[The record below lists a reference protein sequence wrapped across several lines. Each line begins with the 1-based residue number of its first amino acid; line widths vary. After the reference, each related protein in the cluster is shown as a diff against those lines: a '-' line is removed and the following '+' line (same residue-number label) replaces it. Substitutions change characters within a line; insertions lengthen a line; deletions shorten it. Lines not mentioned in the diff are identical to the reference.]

1 MDDTHDDNLIC
12 IYVFLSIRKL
22 EFLNQYEIKKLAVI
36 NIRDR
41 DGVKNAINLMTIDGS
56 RIFQCVSAVAKK
68 EWMEKFDISIKFNQ
82 TKHRKGPAPQ
92 PPKELKHQKSSI
104 DNKSI
109 TSDTTLSPTSSI
121 MENYAPDWV
130 IYAPEEIHAEMAQRH
145 FEESLTLIQRVEDYI
160 AKNKNSNVQSLN
172 EIADKIKSM
181 KQKLASVLL
190 QELSNAQSRN
200 LPVRGSRRPL
210 KLLIEM
216 GKAREACGILLRVCT
231 TAIRTSQRQARRNN
245 LAVSELFFCDVA
257 QVASEFLR
265 AFKSHTACTSALVVW
280 CNVELQYFASQ
291 LVKHYLTKGTPL
303 ETVAKVVESVREPCA
318 KLTKLGL
325 DLTYHMEGLLRTA
338 VQKLIEECS
347 CRLLEPIGRA
357 EDVWQPY
364 NLQSKTN
371 VRNTIKDF
379 ALLEID
385 LRPLVTGNVT
395 YLINLS
401 LFHFFFFAH
410 FSR

>member
-1 MDDTHDDNLIC
+1 M
-12 IYVFLSIRKL
+12 
-22 EFLNQYEIKKLAVI
+22 I

-41 DGVKNAINLMTIDGS
+41 DGVKNAINLMTSDGS
-56 RIFQCVSAVAKK
+56 RIFQCVSASAKK

-92 PPKELKHQKSSI
+92 PPKQIQRQKSSI

-121 MENYAPDWV
+121 QENYAPDWV
-130 IYAPEEIHAEMAQRH
+130 VYAPEEIHAEMAQRH
-145 FEESLTLIQRVEDYI
+145 FEESLTLIQRVEDYL
-160 AKNKNSNVQSLN
+160 AKNKNSNVQNLN
-172 EIADKIKSM
+172 EIADKIKNM
-181 KQKLASVLL
+181 KQQLASVLL

-200 LPVRGSRRPL
+200 LPVRACRRPL

-347 CRLLEPIGRA
+347 CRLLEPIGRT

-371 VRNTIKDF
+371 VRNTIKEF
-379 ALLEID
+379 AVLGID
-385 LRPLVTGNVT
+385 LRPLVTGKRAGKI
-395 YLINLS
+395 Y
-401 LFHFFFFAH
+401 AW
-410 FSR
+410 